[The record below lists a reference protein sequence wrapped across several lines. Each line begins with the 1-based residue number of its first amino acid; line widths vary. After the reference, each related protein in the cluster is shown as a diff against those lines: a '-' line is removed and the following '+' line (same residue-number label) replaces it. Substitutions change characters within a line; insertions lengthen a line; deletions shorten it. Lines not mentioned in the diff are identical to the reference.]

1 MVKQERAARTRQ
13 ALIRA
18 GAEVFA
24 EEGLTRTSLSTI
36 SRRAGVSN
44 GALHFHFE
52 NKQALVQAIESQAL
66 EAVRQITRDAAARD
80 GGPLQSLVDAT
91 FRLMSVIGDD
101 VVVRAGFELSDDPSR
116 GQGPT
121 MRREWQRWVED
132 VLLRADEDGWL
143 AEGVSADDAATAVVA
158 ATVGFEVLSGE
169 DEAWLSEE
177 KVTGFWY
184 LLLPRLTERHALVCV
199 SARESGRGPKTPHN
213 RRRGLSAS
221 TVDTGPVDP
230 LATLPA
236 GKDPAKADIESR

>member
-1 MVKQERAARTRQ
+1 VVKQERAARTRQ

-52 NKQALVQAIESQAL
+52 NKQALVRAIESQAL
-66 EAVRQITRDAAARD
+66 ETVEQILRDTVARES
-80 GGPLQSLVDAT
+80 GPLQSLVDAT
-91 FRLMSVIGDD
+91 YRLMSRIGDD
-101 VVVRAGFELSDDPSR
+101 VVVRAGFELSDDPGR

-121 MRREWQRWVED
+121 IRREWQRWVED

-169 DEAWLSEE
+169 DKAWLSEE

-184 LLLPRLTERHALVCV
+184 LLLPRLTERHALVYV
-199 SARESGRGPKTPHN
+199 SAQESGRDLWTSQN
-213 RRRGLSAS
+213 SERGLSPS
-221 TVDTGPVDP
+221 TADTGPVDP
-230 LATLPA
+230 L
-236 GKDPAKADIESR
+236 